1 MALKRTG
8 FTLVEVL
15 VASTIG
21 SFIAL
26 VAVGSLR
33 VIIGGAEAVDN
44 NINAAAEVRFAA
56 NMIARDLVNLY
67 RDEEIA
73 NTRFIAT
80 VEDTDDGGSTSYLVF
95 YSVGRTKARVGQPE
109 GDIYEVE
116 YYLAKD
122 GEETSALMRRLW
134 PNPHEEF
141 EPGGILTVIA
151 ENIEIFEISYF
162 DGEEWADEWPEEIQA
177 LPHLAEITIVAK
189 QTGSSV
195 PPMES
200 LTVNF
205 VRSQGGQAAALE
217 AGGQMQEAQGGQ
229 GTQGTQES
237 TQTGN
242 SQASGQAG
250 NSQTSGQGGR

>member
-1 MALKRTG
+1 MTHRRTG

-56 NMIARDLVNLY
+56 NTIAKDLANLY
-67 RDEEIA
+67 RDDDIA
-73 NTRFIAT
+73 NTKFIGT
-80 VEDTDDGGSTSYLVF
+80 VEDTEGGTGTSYLVF
-95 YSVGRTKARVGQPE
+95 YCLSRTKARVGQPE

-116 YYLAKD
+116 YYLAQD
-122 GEETSALMRRLW
+122 EETSALMRRQW
-134 PNPHEEF
+134 PNPNDQL

-151 ENIEIFEISYF
+151 ENIEVFQITYF

-177 LPHLAEITIVAK
+177 LPNLVGITIVAK
-189 QTGSSV
+189 QTGPGV

-200 LTVNF
+200 VTVNF
-205 VRSQGGQAAALE
+205 VRAQGVDAAALGS
-217 AGGQMQEAQGGQ
+217 GGQTPGTEGGNQ
-229 GTQGTQES
+229 PAG
-237 TQTGN
+237 
-242 SQASGQAG
+242 SG
-250 NSQTSGQGGR
+250 TSGQGGNSGANNQGGR

>member
-1 MALKRTG
+1 MNLRRTG

-44 NINAAAEVRFAA
+44 NINAAAEVRFAV
-56 NMIARDLVNLY
+56 NMIARDLINLY

-73 NTRFIAT
+73 NTKFIGT
-80 VEDTDDGGSTSYLVF
+80 VEDTEGGTGTSYLVF
-95 YSVGRTKARVGQPE
+95 YALGRTKARVDQPE

-116 YYLAKD
+116 YYLAQD
-122 GEETSALMRRLW
+122 EETSALMRRLW
-134 PNPHEEF
+134 PNPNDQL

-151 ENIEIFEISYF
+151 EDIEMFQITYF

-177 LPHLAEITIVAK
+177 LPALVEITIVAK
-189 QTGSSV
+189 QTGPGV
-195 PPMES
+195 PLMES
-200 LTVNF
+200 VTVNF
-205 VRSQGGQAAALE
+205 VRAQGVDAAALGTAGQPQGT
-217 AGGQMQEAQGGQ
+217 AGGNQPAG
-229 GTQGTQES
+229 
-237 TQTGN
+237 
-242 SQASGQAG
+242 SG
-250 NSQTSGQGGR
+250 TSGQGGSSGASSQGGNSGTSSQGGR

>member
-1 MALKRTG
+1 MAFKRTG

-15 VASTIG
+15 VASTLG

-44 NINAAAEVRFAA
+44 NITAAAEVRFAA
-56 NMIARDLVNLY
+56 NMIAKDLVNLY
-67 RDEEIA
+67 RDEDIA

-95 YSVGRTKARVGQPE
+95 YSVGRTKARVDQPE

-122 GEETSALMRRLW
+122 GEEESALMRRLW
-134 PNPHEEF
+134 PNPNEEL

-151 ENIEIFEISYF
+151 EDIEIFEISYF

-177 LPHLAEITIVAK
+177 LPDLVEITIVAK
-189 QTGSSV
+189 QTGTSV

-205 VRSQGGQAAALE
+205 VRAQGGDAAALE
-217 AGGQMQEAQGGQ
+217 AGGQMQAAEGAQGAQGAGQ
-229 GTQGTQES
+229 PAGSGES
-237 TQTGN
+237 
-242 SQASGQAG
+242 AG
-250 NSQTSGQGGR
+250 GDR